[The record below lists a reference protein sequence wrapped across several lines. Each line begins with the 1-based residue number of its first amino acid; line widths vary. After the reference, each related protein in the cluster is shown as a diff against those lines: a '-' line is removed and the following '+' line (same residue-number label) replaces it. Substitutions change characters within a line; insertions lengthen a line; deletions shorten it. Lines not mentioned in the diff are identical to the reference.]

1 MAGFLTP
8 ITEWTIRAVVVMS
21 LCAHLVLTLFAN
33 VRRRQRSGVRTAV
46 LWSAYQ
52 VADWAAPFVLSNLS
66 LGSTSAE
73 QQLVAFWLPFLL
85 THLGGPDNITAYSFE
100 DNKISLRQAIST
112 LLRFQGVSF
121 AIYRQYKVVTSKGAL
136 FWASA
141 AVVAVGVAKYVERVR
156 ALRSADFGNIRSARD
171 ERSPKT
177 SIQSHGRRGEELDD
191 DQALFVAH
199 QLLRITKGA
208 FADYSVKVQAF
219 KDDNINNLEEMFS
232 YKSGWGNMC
241 KVVEMELSLMYDI
254 LYTKAA
260 MIHTWGG
267 YLIRVVS
274 PVATGTMMVLFW
286 FHRKDGQRRAD
297 VTITYI
303 LLMVS
308 FLLDVR
314 WLLGAIASTW
324 AYAFFHARPA
334 GWLHHEIFC
343 SGRWHRFRRAMVS
356 LDPGQLIFRSGRG
369 SYRLWSGAIGQY
381 NLFDECTHGTTSLCR
396 RLVTWVASED
406 TWIEHRYS
414 TRCKLG
420 KPCINTSRS
429 IRKLLFDQIQKTL
442 SEAYPRHDKKRE
454 KEEEEKKKK
463 GEARPV
469 GAWAPEEADDRGA
482 RRYLLDKALGF
493 VPEFQELVLILHV
506 ATDVFLVIT
515 SNDWQFSHTEEV
527 CKEAIQAT
535 SNYMAFLAAAR
546 PDMLPGLNLRSLYNE
561 TREALLKIWQN
572 GSRRSSSKHSLACT
586 LQSMEKKN
594 RTRSNLGSKSELQ
607 DRSFILSEGVI
618 IAEVLLAMLS
628 SPYPVRNIR
637 ALLGVDPNGEG
648 DGQDWKDR
656 DSKWRQ
662 RILFLI
668 KLLIPGLGNNGT
680 RGRGPYRMEQLLEL
694 LLESWVRMLINV
706 STRCSGDSHA
716 RQLGR
721 GCELTTIVWILG
733 EHASILGVSR
743 T

>member
-219 KDDNINNLEEMFS
+219 KDDDINNLEEMFS

-324 AYAFFHARPA
+324 AYAFFHARAADFQIRA
-334 GWLHHEIFC
+334 GKLQVVVRHYW
-343 SGRWHRFRRAMVS
+343 
-356 LDPGQLIFRSGRG
+356 
-369 SYRLWSGAIGQY
+369 QY
-381 NLFDECTHGTTSLCR
+381 NLFDECTYDTTSLCR
-396 RLVTWVASED
+396 KLVTLVASED
-406 TWIEHRYS
+406 TWIEHKYS

-420 KPCINTSRS
+420 KPCINTSIS

-442 SEAYPRHDKKRE
+442 SEAYPRHDKKKRE
-454 KEEEEKKKK
+454 KEAEEKKKK
-463 GEARPV
+463 EEARPV
-469 GAWAPEEADDRGA
+469 GAWAPEEDDGRGA
-482 RRYLLDKALGF
+482 RRRFPRHHEQRL
-493 VPEFQELVLILHV
+493 
-506 ATDVFLVIT
+506 
-515 SNDWQFSHTEEV
+515 
-527 CKEAIQAT
+527 AIQ
-535 SNYMAFLAAAR
+535 SYGGGMQR
-546 PDMLPGLNLRSLYNE
+546 GDPGHVELH
-561 TREALLKIWQN
+561 
-572 GSRRSSSKHSLACT
+572 GVPGRRT
-586 LQSMEKKN
+586 
-594 RTRSNLGSKSELQ
+594 
-607 DRSFILSEGVI
+607 
-618 IAEVLLAMLS
+618 
-628 SPYPVRNIR
+628 P
-637 ALLGVDPNGEG
+637 
-648 DGQDWKDR
+648 
-656 DSKWRQ
+656 
-662 RILFLI
+662 
-668 KLLIPGLGNNGT
+668 
-680 RGRGPYRMEQLLEL
+680 
-694 LLESWVRMLINV
+694 
-706 STRCSGDSHA
+706 
-716 RQLGR
+716 
-721 GCELTTIVWILG
+721 
-733 EHASILGVSR
+733 
-743 T
+743 